1 MRGDED
7 RDSASSEL
15 CEALVSA
22 WEPALGEN
30 PRRCYL
36 ADRERWLAAA
46 GELLERHPRGRLQ
59 HALDY
64 MLGDEILGSRALS
77 MPGFAKV
84 ADQLLARYHAR
95 SRRATST
102 PASASAGVM
111 GWPAARELLER
122 AAHRYGRD
130 DRAGALAE
138 LTGHSELLAVF
149 VERVRWSTLCE
160 QQMRYSDG
168 RYAQLWNEL
177 LHDHPTKGAE
187 AVA

>member
-1 MRGDED
+1 MAR
-7 RDSASSEL
+7 
-15 CEALVSA
+15 V
-22 WEPALGEN
+22 
-30 PRRCYL
+30 PRRSYL

-59 HALDY
+59 YALDY
-64 MLGDEILGSRALS
+64 MLGDEILGSRALT
-77 MPGFAKV
+77 MPAFAKV
-84 ADQLLARYHAR
+84 ADQLLARHHAR
-95 SRRATST
+95 SRGATSP
-102 PASASAGVM
+102 PAAPAGVR

-138 LTGHSELLAVF
+138 LRTHSELLAVF

-177 LHDHPTKGAE
+177 LHDHATGGAE
-187 AVA
+187 AAA